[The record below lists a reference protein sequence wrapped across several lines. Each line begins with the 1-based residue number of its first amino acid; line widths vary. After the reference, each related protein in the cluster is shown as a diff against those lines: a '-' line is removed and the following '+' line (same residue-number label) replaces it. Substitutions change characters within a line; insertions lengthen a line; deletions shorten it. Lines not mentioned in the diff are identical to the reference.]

1 MFREC
6 VELIAFRRVSAL
18 GMDSTVSL
26 LLPIGESSLSHL
38 YFHIFTR
45 VIISNKRMK
54 IYCILRN
61 KDAWLT
67 RRAWISSWL
76 KRTIYNK
83 IQEGRMLEKKASK
96 DIAMIFFHSLTVS
109 NISSRR
115 ESIRKISPKNLDW
128 NRSIPSSCHRF
139 VSGKSRVPR

>member
-6 VELIAFRRVSAL
+6 VELIAFRRVL

-38 YFHIFTR
+38 YFHIFTAIR

-61 KDAWLT
+61 EDA
-67 RRAWISSWL
+67 
-76 KRTIYNK
+76 
-83 IQEGRMLEKKASK
+83 
-96 DIAMIFFHSLTVS
+96 
-109 NISSRR
+109 
-115 ESIRKISPKNLDW
+115 
-128 NRSIPSSCHRF
+128 
-139 VSGKSRVPR
+139 